1 MGAQTDKHIEVQED
15 RQKGKSEMNSVVTW
29 KYGRLVLFAA
39 FVTINCAFVTT
50 APSATGD
57 EEAVWQLEHS
67 YWEYVKALDV
77 NGYKSLWHE
86 DFVGWPSTASM
97 PMRKDHIT
105 DWLEEDRAAQDA
117 LRCYKLE
124 PAGFTSVGD
133 VAVTHYHLTEHWVDK
148 SDEAKPR
155 TIKVTHTWL
164 RTKGTWRIIGGM
176 AAVVPTEH
184 VCQ

>member
-39 FVTINCAFVTT
+39 FVTINCAFVAA

-97 PMRKDHIT
+97 PMRKN
-105 DWLEEDRAAQDA
+105 
-117 LRCYKLE
+117 
-124 PAGFTSVGD
+124 PSVGD
-133 VAVTHYHLTEHWVDK
+133 VAVTHYHLTEHWIDK
-148 SDEAKPR
+148 SGKGEPR

-164 RTKGTWRIIGGM
+164 RSKGTWRMIGGM
-176 AAVVPTEH
+176 PAVVPTEH

>member
-1 MGAQTDKHIEVQED
+1 MGVQTHEHIEVQED
-15 RQKGKSEMNSVVTW
+15 RQKGKSEMNSLVTW
-29 KYGRLVLFAA
+29 RYGRLVLFAA

-50 APSATGD
+50 APSTTGD

-97 PMRKDHIT
+97 PMRKN
-105 DWLEEDRAAQDA
+105 
-117 LRCYKLE
+117 
-124 PAGFTSVGD
+124 PSVGD
-133 VAVTHYHLTEHWVDK
+133 VAVTHYHLTEHWIDK
-148 SDEAKPR
+148 SGKGEPR

-164 RTKGTWRIIGGM
+164 RSKGTWRMIGGM
-176 AAVVPTEH
+176 PAVVPTEH

>member
-1 MGAQTDKHIEVQED
+1 
-15 RQKGKSEMNSVVTW
+15 MNSIVTSR
-29 KYGRLVLFAA
+29 YGRLALFAA
-39 FVTINCAFVTT
+39 FVTINSAFGVAA

-57 EEAVWQLEHS
+57 QEAVWQLEHS

-86 DFVGWPSTASM
+86 DFVGWPSTAPM

-105 DWLEEDRAAQDA
+105 DWLEEDRAVQDT

-133 VAVTHYHLTEHWVDK
+133 SRHALSPHRTLGRQKRQRQASHNKGYPHLAQNQRHLADHRRHGCGGADRARVPVT
-148 SDEAKPR
+148 
-155 TIKVTHTWL
+155 I
-164 RTKGTWRIIGGM
+164 
-176 AAVVPTEH
+176 
-184 VCQ
+184 